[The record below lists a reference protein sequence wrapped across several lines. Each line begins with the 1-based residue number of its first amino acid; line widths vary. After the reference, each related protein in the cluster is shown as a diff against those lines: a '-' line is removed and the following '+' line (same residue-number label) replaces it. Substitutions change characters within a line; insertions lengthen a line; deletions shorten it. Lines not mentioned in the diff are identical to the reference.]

1 MNIYQLAGELMRL
14 QAMLEAGPEDDTY
27 DAGFV
32 EAKMSETAEEIVA
45 KADGYA
51 RIIRNLSALAAE
63 LENEKNRLAK
73 RQKTAEGAVKRLKD
87 MLQAAMEEMGIE
99 KIQTGIG
106 KWYLQN
112 NPMSVLVE
120 DWHRL
125 PERFLV
131 PQEPKIDKTA
141 ILAEHRQTG
150 EVFDGCEIVQTRGIR
165 FR

>member
-87 MLQAAMEEMGIE
+87 MLQAAKDLDFMEAARLRDEMLHM
-99 KIQTGIG
+99 QD
-106 KWYLQN
+106 
-112 NPMSVLVE
+112 VL
-120 DWHRL
+120 
-125 PERFLV
+125 
-131 PQEPKIDKTA
+131 DK
-141 ILAEHRQTG
+141 RQ
-150 EVFDGCEIVQTRGIR
+150 
-165 FR
+165 